1 MSKLYISHLMIICI
15 RIIAKIVLLCEWHTF
30 LMYIIVSR
38 LRQLRK
44 EKEAMNL
51 LKQGFLVKM
60 IDTI

>member
-1 MSKLYISHLMIICI
+1 
-15 RIIAKIVLLCEWHTF
+15 
-30 LMYIIVSR
+30 MYIIVSR

>member
-1 MSKLYISHLMIICI
+1 MAHFS
-15 RIIAKIVLLCEWHTF
+15 RA
-30 LMYIIVSR
+30 IVSR

-44 EKEAMNL
+44 EKKAMNL